1 MSGVEDVINPPPD
14 DREKSVEKEDLSD
27 TIDGKD
33 EDKASFTASLTDS
46 ESTSLTGSTS
56 ESWTLLE
63 KEEEEIQKKTVE
75 SEVSE
80 VPEVIGSS
88 VEEVEETDQ
97 TDVTDPIDQT
107 IKSPV
112 EETDSESIET
122 ISDDECFV
130 SHPLANSIH
139 ANIASFCYIPDV
151 TDSGFSS
158 SLTSSTSRFPSSLT
172 STTSTIYV
180 ASDGIPIQ
188 DIEDIEDRSLGA
200 EDGQPQYEWNNE
212 GEKEIPEEEA
222 LSEEIEP
229 AGEISDDEDIQEDEE
244 DREDE
249 LEEGSND
256 ESGER
261 RLELSEP
268 GYDLDDDGLPGAP
281 LPPLNQEVELYP
293 SQELDPSFM
302 AIKKGEVY
310 KHDKNLQLD
319 HFLTAILILALALV
333 IGLGIG
339 HFLGLFLSVTTSIH
353 SSLFGLEQDPFEE
366 SFGMDPGYG
375 GIESGPG
382 FYPFPDKKRNE
393 PTIDSLTGESVE
405 NDEKILPGDH
415 LYPFPDKKTNNPTID
430 PLTGEPDINHEEM
443 LPGDLFIDDL
453 RSVNDFNIAP
463 EQKDDFNQQLQ
474 EPVEQEESFSIFG
487 AIKNVFTRLG
497 TKFGYIKKSPIP
509 DPVVHH
515 GPGTEEYYEFQCM
528 TADDQPIMIDNQ
540 PVMVS
545 EPQDCHQYYIK
556 GQAEGHASQLDPPDI
571 YMESARTAFK
581 SDDQDLDDRVIRQL
595 WDENQ
600 ELRDQVQQMRTNAGD
615 QGDEAMAAILRDR
628 INDLLT
634 ANADLE
640 REVARLRYADAARGA
655 AESVETLNKLR
666 KTRDTLND
674 IVTEND
680 QLKIEVA
687 KARYGEPPAHKSTKA
702 ERDRLANENQELKNE
717 MEKMKISNNEYKSK
731 ASDKMHEKFENA
743 LKYLEELT
751 VEKHTLFNN
760 NLKQDDLNTPWPS
773 RRHEELRNED
783 EEEEAKVVE
792 EKDDNED
799 EDNDVDEDDD
809 NEDIKST
816 SMNNLS
822 KYLSGLVGVGSKIL
836 TKQGT
841 IDWVQAKKF
850 VGGLK
855 EDLSTK
861 FEEAGKLAKEDLG
874 IIVNKFD
881 DLKKFVDTEKVK
893 QNMKATKTAAGKLVK
908 SLVGAVKDLK
918 EASEDA
924 AEKSDWIGKFKTE
937 AIKVKSG
944 LETKWYEIKDKWQK
958 VVVKNKH
965 EDEDEDEDDHDD
977 DDEKERSRDNRR
989 NNDDDNDEEE
999 DYKKNEFEEKKQKA
1013 ERKRYSDADE
1023 DDDEGYQS
1031 FDERERKGDDEHHNN
1046 KNKKRNDKRTNIDED
1061 EDEDEDHRKEKKN
1074 FKNKKDDSKNRQYW
1088 TKENKTAEAESDN
1101 WTVNR
1106 AEERDRMRRGE
1117 ERSDWIFER
1126 AKHRKDARH
1135 EETRGDWY
1143 TERKQRTDSDQQKQ
1157 QTDSDQ
1163 QKFSKKQRRERKYN
1177 KDEDDKYT
1185 EDREFNQNKKSD
1197 KKQRGEKYVKSKNKY
1212 KTDKKDN
1219 RRYRGET
1226 DQGDDEDYEYYQFD
1240 EEVHYAERHYNDR
1253 AGKNRHEK
1261 RAKRRFSKRENEKE
1275 FVIEADFEQFY

>member
-1 MSGVEDVINPPPD
+1 MSGAEDVINPPPD
-14 DREKSVEKEDLSD
+14 DREKSVEKEELSD

-97 TDVTDPIDQT
+97 TELTDPIDQT

-112 EETDSESIET
+112 E
-122 ISDDECFV
+122 
-130 SHPLANSIH
+130 
-139 ANIASFCYIPDV
+139 DV
-151 TDSGFSS
+151 TDSGFHS

-172 STTSTIYV
+172 STTSTISV

-188 DIEDIEDRSLGA
+188 NIEDIEDRSLGA

-268 GYDLDDDGLPGAP
+268 GYDLVKQNTFRNKDDDGLPGAP

-366 SFGMDPGYG
+366 SFGMDPGDG

-382 FYPFPDKKRNE
+382 FYPFPDKKTNE
-393 PTIDSLTGESVE
+393 PTIDSLTGEPVE

-415 LYPFPDKKTNNPTID
+415 LYPFPDKKTNNPTTD
-430 PLTGEPDINHEEM
+430 PLTGEPDINQEEM

-463 EQKDDFNQQLQ
+463 EQKDNFNQQLQ

-556 GQAEGHASQLDPPDI
+556 GQAEGHASHLDPPDI

-680 QLKIEVA
+680 QLKIE
-687 KARYGEPPAHKSTKA
+687 
-702 ERDRLANENQELKNE
+702 
-717 MEKMKISNNEYKSK
+717 
-731 ASDKMHEKFENA
+731 
-743 LKYLEELT
+743 
-751 VEKHTLFNN
+751 
-760 NLKQDDLNTPWPS
+760 DDLNTPWPS

-792 EKDDNED
+792 EKDDNDD

-965 EDEDEDEDDHDD
+965 EDEDKDEDEDDHDD
-977 DDEKERSRDNRR
+977 VKERSRDNRR
-989 NNDDDNDEEE
+989 KNDDDNDEEE

-1013 ERKRYSDADE
+1013 EKKRYSDDDE

-1031 FDERERKGDDEHHNN
+1031 FDERERKGDDEHQN
-1046 KNKKRNDKRTNIDED
+1046 KNDKKKNDKRNNIDED

-1074 FKNKKDDSKNRQYW
+1074 FKNKKDDSKNRR
-1088 TKENKTAEAESDN
+1088 N
-1101 WTVNR
+1101 
-1106 AEERDRMRRGE
+1106 
-1117 ERSDWIFER
+1117 
-1126 AKHRKDARH
+1126 
-1135 EETRGDWY
+1135 
-1143 TERKQRTDSDQQKQ
+1143 
-1157 QTDSDQ
+1157 
-1163 QKFSKKQRRERKYN
+1163 
-1177 KDEDDKYT
+1177 
-1185 EDREFNQNKKSD
+1185 
-1197 KKQRGEKYVKSKNKY
+1197 
-1212 KTDKKDN
+1212 
-1219 RRYRGET
+1219 
-1226 DQGDDEDYEYYQFD
+1226 
-1240 EEVHYAERHYNDR
+1240 
-1253 AGKNRHEK
+1253 
-1261 RAKRRFSKRENEKE
+1261 
-1275 FVIEADFEQFY
+1275 

>member
-27 TIDGKD
+27 TLDGKD

-97 TDVTDPIDQT
+97 TELTDPIDQT

-151 TDSGFSS
+151 TDSGFPS
-158 SLTSSTSRFPSSLT
+158 SLTSSISRFPSSLT
-172 STTSTIYV
+172 STTSTISV

-188 DIEDIEDRSLGA
+188 DIQDIEDRSLGA

-229 AGEISDDEDIQEDEE
+229 AGEISDDEE

-249 LEEGSND
+249 VEEGSND

-366 SFGMDPGYG
+366 SFEMDPGDG

-382 FYPFPDKKRNE
+382 FFPFPDKKTNE
-393 PTIDSLTGESVE
+393 PTIDSLTGEPVE

-430 PLTGEPDINHEEM
+430 PLTGEPDINQEEM

-463 EQKDDFNQQLQ
+463 EQKDNFNQQLQ

-545 EPQDCHQYYIK
+545 EPQDCHQYYII
-556 GQAEGHASQLDPPDI
+556 GQAEGHASHLDPPDI

-680 QLKIEVA
+680 QLKIE
-687 KARYGEPPAHKSTKA
+687 
-702 ERDRLANENQELKNE
+702 
-717 MEKMKISNNEYKSK
+717 
-731 ASDKMHEKFENA
+731 
-743 LKYLEELT
+743 
-751 VEKHTLFNN
+751 
-760 NLKQDDLNTPWPS
+760 DDLNTPWPS
-773 RRHEELRNED
+773 RRHEELMNED

-792 EKDDNED
+792 EKDDNDD

-893 QNMKATKTAAGKLVK
+893 ENMKATKTAAGKLVK

-965 EDEDEDEDDHDD
+965 ADEDEDEDDHDD
-977 DDEKERSRDNRR
+977 DDVKERSRDNRR
-989 NNDDDNDEEE
+989 KNDDDNDEEE

-1013 ERKRYSDADE
+1013 ERKRYSDDDE

-1031 FDERERKGDDEHHNN
+1031 FDERERKGDDEHHNK
-1046 KNKKRNDKRTNIDED
+1046 KNKKRNDKRNNVDEN
-1061 EDEDEDHRKEKKN
+1061 EDEDEDHWKEKKN

-1088 TKENKTAEAESDN
+1088 TKENETAEGESDN

-1135 EETRGDWY
+1135 EEKRGDWY
-1143 TERKQRTDSDQQKQ
+1143 FERKQKTDSDQHESYKAKR
-1157 QTDSDQ
+1157 DDCDKDDDECNNKR

-1185 EDREFNQNKKSD
+1185 QDREFNQNKKSD

-1219 RRYRGET
+1219 RRNRGET

>member
-14 DREKSVEKEDLSD
+14 DREKSVEKEELSD

-88 VEEVEETDQ
+88 AEEVEETDQ
-97 TDVTDPIDQT
+97 TELTDPIDQT

-151 TDSGFSS
+151 TDSGFPS

-172 STTSTIYV
+172 STTSTISV

-188 DIEDIEDRSLGA
+188 DIQDIEDRSLGA

-229 AGEISDDEDIQEDEE
+229 AGEISDDENIQEDEE
-244 DREDE
+244 NREDE
-249 LEEGSND
+249 VEEGSND

-339 HFLGLFLSVTTSIH
+339 HFLGLSER
-353 SSLFGLEQDPFEE
+353 LEVQEMYE
-366 SFGMDPGYG
+366 H
-375 GIESGPG
+375 
-382 FYPFPDKKRNE
+382 
-393 PTIDSLTGESVE
+393 LQ
-405 NDEKILPGDH
+405 DEKLDT
-415 LYPFPDKKTNNPTID
+415 LQ
-430 PLTGEPDINHEEM
+430 
-443 LPGDLFIDDL
+443 GDLVTCI
-453 RSVNDFNIAP
+453 
-463 EQKDDFNQQLQ
+463 EG
-474 EPVEQEESFSIFG
+474 EE
-487 AIKNVFTRLG
+487 
-497 TKFGYIKKSPIP
+497 
-509 DPVVHH
+509 
-515 GPGTEEYYEFQCM
+515 
-528 TADDQPIMIDNQ
+528 
-540 PVMVS
+540 
-545 EPQDCHQYYIK
+545 
-556 GQAEGHASQLDPPDI
+556 GQGG
-571 YMESARTAFK
+571 
-581 SDDQDLDDRVIRQL
+581 DDQDLDDRVIRQL

-792 EKDDNED
+792 EKDDNDD

-965 EDEDEDEDDHDD
+965 ADEDEEEDDHDD

-989 NNDDDNDEEE
+989 KNDDDNDEEE
-999 DYKKNEFEEKKQKA
+999 DYKKHEFEEKKQKA

-1031 FDERERKGDDEHHNN
+1031 FDERERKGDDEHHNK

-1061 EDEDEDHRKEKKN
+1061 EDEDEDHQKEKKN

-1135 EETRGDWY
+1135 EEKRGDWY

-1163 QKFSKKQRRERKYN
+1163 QKFSKKQRREKKYN

-1185 EDREFNQNKKSD
+1185 QDRDFNQNKKSD

>member
-1 MSGVEDVINPPPD
+1 MSGAEDVINPPPD
-14 DREKSVEKEDLSD
+14 DREKSVEKEELSD

-151 TDSGFSS
+151 TDSGFPS

-172 STTSTIYV
+172 STTSTISV

-188 DIEDIEDRSLGA
+188 DIQDIEDRSLGA

-249 LEEGSND
+249 VEEGSND

-268 GYDLDDDGLPGAP
+268 GYDLVKQNTFRNKDDDGLPGAP

-339 HFLGLFLSVTTSIH
+339 HFLGLSER
-353 SSLFGLEQDPFEE
+353 LEVQEMYE
-366 SFGMDPGYG
+366 H
-375 GIESGPG
+375 
-382 FYPFPDKKRNE
+382 
-393 PTIDSLTGESVE
+393 LQ
-405 NDEKILPGDH
+405 DEKLDT
-415 LYPFPDKKTNNPTID
+415 LQ
-430 PLTGEPDINHEEM
+430 
-443 LPGDLFIDDL
+443 GDLVTCI
-453 RSVNDFNIAP
+453 
-463 EQKDDFNQQLQ
+463 EG
-474 EPVEQEESFSIFG
+474 EE
-487 AIKNVFTRLG
+487 
-497 TKFGYIKKSPIP
+497 
-509 DPVVHH
+509 
-515 GPGTEEYYEFQCM
+515 
-528 TADDQPIMIDNQ
+528 
-540 PVMVS
+540 
-545 EPQDCHQYYIK
+545 
-556 GQAEGHASQLDPPDI
+556 GQGG
-571 YMESARTAFK
+571 
-581 SDDQDLDDRVIRQL
+581 DDQDLDDRVIRQL

-792 EKDDNED
+792 EKDDNDD

-965 EDEDEDEDDHDD
+965 ADEDEEEDDHDD

-989 NNDDDNDEEE
+989 KNDDDNDEEE
-999 DYKKNEFEEKKQKA
+999 DYKKHEFEEKKQKA

-1031 FDERERKGDDEHHNN
+1031 FDERERKGDDEHHNK

-1061 EDEDEDHRKEKKN
+1061 EDEDEDHQKEKKN

-1135 EETRGDWY
+1135 EEKRGDWY

-1163 QKFSKKQRRERKYN
+1163 QKFSKKQRREKKYN

-1185 EDREFNQNKKSD
+1185 QDRDFNQNKKSD

>member
-14 DREKSVEKEDLSD
+14 DREKSVEKEELSD
-27 TIDGKD
+27 TLDGKD

-75 SEVSE
+75 SDVSE

-172 STTSTIYV
+172 STTSTISV

-229 AGEISDDEDIQEDEE
+229 AGEISDVEDIQEDEE

-339 HFLGLFLSVTTSIH
+339 HFLGLSER
-353 SSLFGLEQDPFEE
+353 LEVQEMYE
-366 SFGMDPGYG
+366 H
-375 GIESGPG
+375 
-382 FYPFPDKKRNE
+382 
-393 PTIDSLTGESVE
+393 LQ
-405 NDEKILPGDH
+405 DEKLDT
-415 LYPFPDKKTNNPTID
+415 LQ
-430 PLTGEPDINHEEM
+430 
-443 LPGDLFIDDL
+443 GDLVTCI
-453 RSVNDFNIAP
+453 
-463 EQKDDFNQQLQ
+463 EG
-474 EPVEQEESFSIFG
+474 EE
-487 AIKNVFTRLG
+487 
-497 TKFGYIKKSPIP
+497 
-509 DPVVHH
+509 
-515 GPGTEEYYEFQCM
+515 
-528 TADDQPIMIDNQ
+528 
-540 PVMVS
+540 
-545 EPQDCHQYYIK
+545 
-556 GQAEGHASQLDPPDI
+556 GQGG
-571 YMESARTAFK
+571 
-581 SDDQDLDDRVIRQL
+581 DDQDLDDRVIRQL

-600 ELRDQVQQMRTNAGD
+600 ELRDQVQQMRTTAGD

-792 EKDDNED
+792 EKDDNDD

-965 EDEDEDEDDHDD
+965 EDEDEYEDDHDD
-977 DDEKERSRDNRR
+977 DDEKEKSRDNRR
-989 NNDDDNDEEE
+989 KNDDGNDEDE

-1013 ERKRYSDADE
+1013 EKKRYSDDDE

-1031 FDERERKGDDEHHNN
+1031 FDERERKGDDEHHNK
-1046 KNKKRNDKRTNIDED
+1046 KNKKRNDKRNNIEED

-1135 EETRGDWY
+1135 EEKRGDWY
-1143 TERKQRTDSDQQKQ
+1143 FERKQ

-1163 QKFSKKQRRERKYN
+1163 HESYKSRRDDCDKDDDECNNKRQKFSKKQRRERKYN

-1185 EDREFNQNKKSD
+1185 QDREFNQNKKSD
-1197 KKQRGEKYVKSKNKY
+1197 KKQRGEKYVKSKSKY

-1226 DQGDDEDYEYYQFD
+1226 DHGGDEDYEYYQFD
-1240 EEVHYAERHYNDR
+1240 EKVHYAERHYNDK